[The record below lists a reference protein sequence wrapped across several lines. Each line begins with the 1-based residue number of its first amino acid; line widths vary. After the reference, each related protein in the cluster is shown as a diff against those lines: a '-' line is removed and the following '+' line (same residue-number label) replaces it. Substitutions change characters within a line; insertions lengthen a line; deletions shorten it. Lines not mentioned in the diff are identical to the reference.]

1 MDASAILALLRK
13 EEGSEFVAQMI
24 GESIV
29 STVNFSEVV
38 AKLVERLVPP
48 DDAEDIVRLLPC
60 LPVEF
65 SLAHA
70 AIAGKLRAQT
80 RASGLSLGDRACLA
94 LAQHQGLAAITA
106 DRRWL
111 DVGLDIDIRVIR

>member
-13 EEGSEFVAQMI
+13 EEGSEVVAQMI
-24 GESIV
+24 SESIV
-29 STVNFSEVV
+29 STVIFSEVV

-60 LPVEF
+60 QPVAF
-65 SLAHA
+65 SLTHA
-70 AIAGKLRAQT
+70 ALAGKLRGQT
-80 RASGLSLGDRACLA
+80 RAAGLSLGDRACLA

-106 DRRWL
+106 DHRWL
-111 DVGLDIDIRVIR
+111 DAGLDIDIRVIR